1 MPASRQTHGM
11 FFEPMAKNVWLLC
24 VVRALVWPALCWAQV
39 AVPGVVV
46 GSAQGA
52 PLDFDAR
59 VTRVADGDTLWVK
72 PLAGGGY
79 LKLRLDGMDAPEVC
93 QTGGPAARD
102 ALVSHV
108 LHQVVSVRV
117 RAWDS
122 YGRALAQVHL
132 GGDDV
137 AAALVRHGHAWSSR
151 WQGGLGPYAAEETKA
166 RAQRQGVFAQDGAET
181 PRDFR
186 RRYGPC
192 PWP

>member
-1 MPASRQTHGM
+1 MP
-11 FFEPMAKNVWLLC
+11 KNVWLLC
-24 VVRALVWPALCWAQV
+24 VVSALAWPALGWAQAAAPSV
-39 AVPGVVV
+39 TIGP
-46 GSAQGA
+46 AQGTPL

-79 LKLRLDGMDAPEVC
+79 RKLRLDGLDAPEVC

-102 ALVSHV
+102 ALASHV
-108 LHQVVSVRV
+108 LFQVVSVRV

-132 GGDDV
+132 GADDV

-151 WQGGLGPYAAEETKA
+151 WQGGLGPYAAEETEA
-166 RAQRQGVFAQDGAET
+166 RAQRKGVFAQEGSET